1 MLCDRSDKKLAQL
14 KIRDKILQ
22 IENLST
28 QTPEEAQTQDLL
40 WRVPGEHTLQVWRR
54 LVIYSRNW
62 QNQTESSHCFFLAY
76 LESVRAKPIRDCVAP
91 SLLCFY
97 VGSGFVVVYLKRNS
111 AKTRFKN
118 LS

>member
-1 MLCDRSDKKLAQL
+1 VYPLLSIKNENSSL
-14 KIRDKILQ
+14 KSGVSL
-22 IENLST
+22 
-28 QTPEEAQTQDLL
+28 
-40 WRVPGEHTLQVWRR
+40 
-54 LVIYSRNW
+54 
-62 QNQTESSHCFFLAY
+62 FFLAY